1 VSRPISIHNHPFRFL
16 LYLEWILLSFAALS
30 AIIPPPF
37 PRSSIR
43 FTELTICTLV
53 IFGLMGLRLPQNNQF
68 IKVIYTATEIFLIV
82 ITRFFGGITYRIF
95 PFLYLILVTRSC
107 LIFQMQGR
115 LVITVL
121 SFIFFLLTLKRRFDR
136 IPISP
141 AEQER
146 FLFFSF
152 NFAVMFGL
160 ALIFVLLLMNT
171 VLSER
176 KSREELAIAN
186 EKLRQYAL
194 RIESQAT
201 LEERN
206 RIAREIHDSLGHSLT
221 ALNLQLETALKLW
234 QSQPEKAQTFLTR
247 AKELASK
254 SLQDV
259 RQSVSAMRSHPLQ
272 EQSLE
277 QAIAGL
283 AENMQRAIGVSP
295 ICKIDLA
302 DPISSEIS
310 TPIYRIIQESFTN
323 ICKHSQATEVT
334 LELTTTN
341 THLHLIIKDN
351 GRGFEVGQNTTG
363 FGLKS
368 MRDRT
373 LALGGK
379 FNINS
384 TPENGCQ
391 IIVGI
396 PLMSRSNDK
405 STASR

>member
-1 VSRPISIHNHPFRFL
+1 MSRPISIHNHPFRFL

-186 EKLRQYAL
+186 EKLRQ
-194 RIESQAT
+194 
-201 LEERN
+201 
-206 RIAREIHDSLGHSLT
+206 
-221 ALNLQLETALKLW
+221 
-234 QSQPEKAQTFLTR
+234 
-247 AKELASK
+247 
-254 SLQDV
+254 
-259 RQSVSAMRSHPLQ
+259 VSAMRSHPLQ

-277 QAIAGL
+277 QATVGL

-302 DPISSEIS
+302 DSISSEIT

-334 LELTTTN
+334 LELTTTD

-351 GRGFEVGQNTTG
+351 GRGFELGQNTTG

-391 IIVGI
+391 IIVEI